1 MTACGGKTA
10 DTSADEAG
18 MGEPTAAFAAHFTD
32 PVYEDVSN
40 DLTPFGSDEGADIL
54 AEWDQRR
61 DELGPRSTVAD
72 LLGDDPFEYQSS
84 DDIYSLME
92 VQGAGFTL
100 LRLTGQIDPAGK
112 RATLKAIDSLITVWQ
127 GEAPELLRQR
137 DDLRAWTE

>member
-1 MTACGGKTA
+1 
-10 DTSADEAG
+10 

-40 DLTPFGSDEGADIL
+40 DLTPFGSDEGSDML

-61 DELGPRSTVAD
+61 DELGTLSTVAD
-72 LLGDDPFEYQSS
+72 VLGNDPFEHQSS

-92 VQGAGFTL
+92 VQAAGFTL
-100 LRLTGQIDPAGK
+100 LRLTGQIDPDGK
-112 RATLKAIDSLITVWQ
+112 RATLKAIDSLITAWH

-137 DDLRAWTE
+137 HDLRTWTE